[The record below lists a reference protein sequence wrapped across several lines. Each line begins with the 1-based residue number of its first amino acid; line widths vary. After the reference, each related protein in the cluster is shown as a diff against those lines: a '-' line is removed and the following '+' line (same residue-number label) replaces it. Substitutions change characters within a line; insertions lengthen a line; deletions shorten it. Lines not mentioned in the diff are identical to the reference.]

1 MQYYSIKA
9 DRAEAYLNAVSEN
22 QEPDLHDYCDLV
34 GDGTVFVPAMIQ
46 PVRTALQKLKSNY
59 PTKPTDK
66 DGNAFEAM
74 AAELVHKT
82 FPDVGPD
89 VKSDMGFWRYLS
101 LASARDIIEWRYGKT
116 NVLAHRNHYGIG
128 APKRNFLWKLYYRA
142 EVSLDPLNKKDPYHL
157 SRIQDKDLW
166 ESHIL
171 AVRPGCIRLYVRAFL
186 KFLYPKIGG
195 KSSIDTKV
203 LRRLASRLNRLRAN
217 IYFEAY
223 TSEDGIQ
230 TIIKR
235 EASKAYE
242 DVQQS
247 KAQPKPASPKPLKM
261 NTTSPLASSKQPNI
275 GLNA

>member
-9 DRAEAYLNAVSEN
+9 DRAEAFLNALSES
-22 QEPDLHDYCDLV
+22 QEPDLHDYCELV
-34 GDGTVFVPAMIQ
+34 GDGVMFAPATFQ
-46 PVRTALQKLKSNY
+46 PVKAALQKLKSNY
-59 PTKPTDK
+59 PVKPTDK

-74 AAELVHKT
+74 AAELVHKN
-82 FPDVGPD
+82 FPQVGPD

-101 LASARDIIEWRYGKT
+101 LAFVRDIIEWRYGKT
-116 NVLAHRNHYGIG
+116 NISAHRNHYGIG

-142 EVSLDPLNKKDPYHL
+142 EVSLDPSNKKDPYHL

-223 TSEDGIQ
+223 TSEDEIR

-235 EASKAYE
+235 EAAKAHDEVQESKAE
-242 DVQQS
+242 PKAALEKPS
-247 KAQPKPASPKPLKM
+247 KIKNAAAPAV
-261 NTTSPLASSKQPNI
+261 SKHPNV